1 MKAAERRLIEAA
13 LDWWRTNRYRT
24 VRADE
29 SLWEYYQQDD
39 VVALVGAAADVA
51 SSRGED

>member
-1 MKAAERRLIEAA
+1 MKAAERLLIEAA
-13 LDWWRTNRYRT
+13 LDWWRINRYRT
-24 VRADE
+24 VPADDP
-29 SLWEYYQQDD
+29 LWAYYQQDD